1 MAGQP
6 AASRP
11 ATTAIAALPIAT
23 FGLVLTWWGWKSGG
37 YFEVTFLPGTMALLF
52 LVAVFLLFA
61 ASPAVLRGGA
71 LVSLLG
77 LTGLAAWTLISAI
90 WSPVP
95 AIAFSDAQRVIA
107 YVAAFVL
114 GIWGAS
120 LLGRRMLLALTPIA
134 AAGAIVGL
142 VTLIALWAG
151 TNSRDFFEI
160 DATLRYPIG
169 YRNAEAAFFLMAVLP
184 TVVLAASAEL
194 DWRLRGLL
202 LGSATLMIELAVL
215 AQSRAS
221 VFAALIGVAVLIA
234 VHPDRLRVV
243 GWLALALVPAALAL
257 PWLLDVFQRDAG
269 NTAAEIPPLHHAC
282 VAIAVTSLASGAV
295 GLCLTRFGRGLELP
309 ARGRTAI
316 GGLLLGFLGLILIAG
331 AIALVRA
338 DGGPGGF
345 VSRHVDELTAGSPN
359 LETSSSR
366 FGLDVRTERGDYWR
380 VALDDFDRHPL
391 DGTGGGGFR
400 SSYLQHRHNPG
411 VSPEDPH
418 GVEMLMLGELGLPG
432 AVLFLTFLVGS
443 VVAVVRARR
452 LGPSAAALAA
462 GALALSAY
470 WLAQASV
477 DWFWSYAAI
486 TLPVPFLL
494 GAALAPGLRRDE
506 DGETR
511 DGEGETRRTATR
523 TALAIAAFA
532 VAIAMVPFFLSAR
545 YTNQGIRIGQSNAQ
559 GAYDDLGRAADL
571 NPWTARPQAAES
583 VIALE
588 VGDDARALSS
598 IDDAIDRSP
607 RDWLLFMQKAKVL
620 IRTDPAG
627 SRQALEQARRLNPR
641 GPEIDELAKQLGV
654 KG

>member
-37 YFEVTFLPGTMALLF
+37 YFEVTFLPGTMVLLLMVAAL
-52 LVAVFLLFA
+52 LLFA
-61 ASPAVLRGGA
+61 PSPAVLRGGA
-71 LVSLLG
+71 LVSLLA
-77 LTGLAAWTLISAI
+77 LTGLAAWTLISGI

-95 AIAFSDAQRVIA
+95 AIAFSDGQRVIA
-107 YVAAFVL
+107 YVGAFVL
-114 GIWGAS
+114 GVWGCS
-120 LLGRRMLLALTPIA
+120 LLGRRVLLSLTPIA

-142 VTLIALWAG
+142 VTLIALWTG
-151 TNSRDFFEI
+151 SNSLDFFEL

-184 TVVLAASAEL
+184 AVVLAASGEL

-221 VFAALIGVAVLIA
+221 VFAAVIGVAVLIA
-234 VHPDRLRVV
+234 VHPDRLRVM

-282 VAIAVTSLASGAV
+282 VAIALTSLASVAI

-316 GGLLLGFLGLILIAG
+316 GGLLFGVLGLILVAG
-331 AIALVRA
+331 VIALVRA

-359 LETSSSR
+359 LESSSSR

-380 VALDDFDRHPL
+380 VAFDDFDRHPL
-391 DGTGGGGFR
+391 DGTGAGGFR

-418 GVEMLMLGELGLPG
+418 GVETLMLGELGLPG
-432 AVLFLTFLVGS
+432 TLLFLTFLVGS
-443 VVAVVRARR
+443 VVAAVRARR

-486 TLPVPFLL
+486 TLPVPYAL
-494 GAALAPGLRRDE
+494 GSALAPALRRDG
-506 DGETR
+506 DGESP
-511 DGEGETRRTATR
+511 RTATR

-532 VAIAMVPFFLSAR
+532 VAIAIVPFFLSAR
-545 YTNQGIRIGQSNAQ
+545 YTNQGIRLGQSNAQ
-559 GAYDDLGRAADL
+559 GAYEDLDRAADL
-571 NPWTARPQAAES
+571 NPWTARPRAAES

-654 KG
+654 TH